1 MALEEAI
8 LAESGFLG
16 HRDGDAYSA
25 HPEAHL
31 SGFQEASSSSQ
42 DQDFYGQFQA
52 SFFRTLIFSHYFA
65 LQIIRRFME
74 HWETFIV
81 E

>member
-1 MALEEAI
+1 MCDFQMALEEAI

-31 SGFQEASSSSQ
+31 
-42 DQDFYGQFQA
+42 
-52 SFFRTLIFSHYFA
+52 IFSHYFA
-65 LQIIRRFME
+65 LQTIRRFME

-81 E
+81 